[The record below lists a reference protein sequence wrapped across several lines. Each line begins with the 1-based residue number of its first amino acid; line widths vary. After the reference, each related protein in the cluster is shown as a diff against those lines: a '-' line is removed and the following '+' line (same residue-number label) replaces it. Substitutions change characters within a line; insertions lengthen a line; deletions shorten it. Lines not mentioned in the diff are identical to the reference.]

1 MPPTSPAQD
10 LPQAHLHA
18 WALEALGSSS
28 ALLQLYTQL
37 GDARQRRR
45 AICIFDASTAWLA
58 QFPART
64 QRLPPGPPIQQ
75 DDHGAELDAWRS
87 ALGASTGVLVFLTLA
102 QDAEKPVFGLR
113 GRITDFTRAS
123 QAALQGLQCAFPE
136 DLAESG
142 TTQAITS
149 VLDVCRQVFA
159 RDFPDESEVVDSL
172 LAPVR
177 KSLES
182 WLQTR

>member
-1 MPPTSPAQD
+1 MPTPPAQD

-45 AICIFDASTAWLA
+45 AICIFDAATAWLA
-58 QFPART
+58 QFPAKL
-64 QRLPPGPPIQQ
+64 QRLPPRPPIHQ
-75 DDHGAELDAWRS
+75 DDHRAELGAWRS
-87 ALGASTGVLVFLTLA
+87 ALGASTGILLFLTLA
-102 QDAEKPVFGLR
+102 QDATKPVPGLR
-113 GRITDFTRAS
+113 GRITSFTHAS
-123 QAALQGLQCAFPE
+123 KAALQGLQCAFPE

-142 TTQAITS
+142 TTQAIAS

-159 RDFPDESEVVDSL
+159 RDFPDEADLVDSL

-182 WLQTR
+182 WLGA